1 MCPQCNIHVTLPFR
15 SCPVYGLDSSCPLPS
30 LLAVFVSWLHCLSL
44 KLRRGVLGTC
54 FRAPPTHPARVLRSD
69 STGVGVVLLVLEPAL
84 PRITL
89 AKPYTIKSKYPRPLP
104 CCSWLAP
111 TLGLYLAPTLRFHVP
126 TLRRT
131 HTTIYDLRRRCLTP
145 LNCFFAPAPLPT
157 LMPHAACSTWSLVPT
172 EFQNH
177 AHAYLGFLIF
187 DTLVPFGA
195 RSGGHSV
202 VSRRPYGGS
211 ERPTRGL
218 RWQARRHLYGVGRGR
233 AARNAVQ

>member
-1 MCPQCNIHVTLPFR
+1 MLFR
-15 SCPVYGLDSSCPLPS
+15 S
-30 LLAVFVSWLHCLSL
+30 
-44 KLRRGVLGTC
+44 
-54 FRAPPTHPARVLRSD
+54 
-69 STGVGVVLLVLEPAL
+69 PAL

-157 LMPHAACSTWSLVPT
+157 LVPHAACSTWSLVPT